1 MSWTT
6 RFQTFTA
13 DHVRMIQAYTL
24 CRQSG
29 IILGSIV
36 IARVLPLDQVGI
48 LELLFLCGYLVT
60 FFWSDAFLKGYLA
73 RKNELDLTASPSV
86 FLLFCFLA
94 GLLSMSLLFVG
105 RHLLVPLFTNQDEL
119 NGLVLFGLYQAF
131 VIPLW
136 LAPYTGG
143 LNRHN
148 IILSSAFVL
157 IGPAFACW
165 VGHSSLPGINGI
177 LIGLLSYALVG
188 FVWMLTQVKFSPDL
202 KLSRL
207 LIAIWPVTWPL
218 ILYAVSS
225 TIAKSLDSWLVA
237 HFFDANVF
245 AVFRYGAREFPLV
258 VSLAAGLSTVMI
270 PRLFQNE
277 ALPELKLRSTRLM
290 NRCYP
295 IVAILMLFSPPL
307 FAWVFGESFK
317 ASAIIFNIYLLL
329 TLTQLIFP
337 QTILTARG
345 DTKLLWFVSI
355 LELIVNVVASLLLMI
370 PFGLVGIVWGTWIA
384 FAFEK
389 IILLV
394 LVSRKYQIPPSS
406 IFSLRTLVMYTLI
419 LTVTF
424 ILSVWLFG
432 I

>member
-1 MSWTT
+1 MSWIG
-6 RFQTFTA
+6 RLQALTA
-13 DHVRMIQAYTL
+13 DHVRMVQAFML

-36 IARVLPLDQVGI
+36 IARVLPLEQVGI
-48 LELLFLCGYLVT
+48 IELLFLCGYLMT

-73 RKNELDLTASPSV
+73 RKNEQDSSSSPSV
-86 FLLFCFLA
+86 FLLFSFLA
-94 GLLSMSLLFVG
+94 GLLSMSLLFIG
-105 RHLLVPLFTNQDEL
+105 RHFLVPLITDRDEL
-119 NGLVLFGLYQAF
+119 NGLVLFGLYQAL
-131 VIPLW
+131 VVPLW

-143 LNRHN
+143 LKRHN
-148 IILSSAFVL
+148 VILASAFVL

-165 VGHSSLPGINGI
+165 VGYSSLPGINGI

-188 FVWMLTQVKFSPDL
+188 FVWMLTQIKFSPEL
-202 KLSRL
+202 KLNTL
-207 LIAIWPVTWPL
+207 LISLWPVTWPL

-225 TIAKSLDSWLVA
+225 AIAKSLDAWLVA
-237 HFFDANVF
+237 HYFDEDVF

-258 VSLAAGLSTVMI
+258 IALAGGLSTIMI
-270 PRLFQNE
+270 PRLFQND

-295 IVAILMLFSPPL
+295 VVAIFMLFSPPL
-307 FAWVFGESFK
+307 FTWVFGEAFK
-317 ASAIIFNIYLLL
+317 ASAFIFNIYLLL

-345 DTKLLWFVSI
+345 DTKLLWYIS
-355 LELIVNVVASLLLMI
+355 LAELIVNVAASLLLMV
-370 PFGLVGIVWGTWIA
+370 PFGLVGIVWGTLIA
-384 FAFEK
+384 FTFEK

-406 IFSLRTLVMYTLI
+406 VCSLRTLAIYVII
-419 LTVTF
+419 LSITF
-424 ILSVWLFG
+424 SASVWLFG